1 MKPESRNLR
10 RARFISQN
18 TTWLRPHLQK
28 LMIATATNEE
38 AAPAGQESSLL
49 VPGYTFHRNGRHY
62 IVMKTD
68 DDATIEVEVV
78 RAIATDLIDPH
89 PKNRTWCEA
98 SAMHELT
105 ESIREHGQSSP
116 GILRPHP
123 DKPGRF
129 QLIAGWRRWNA
140 CKTMGWPLQA
150 MVRELD
156 DVQALEQ
163 LYLENAQREN
173 LRPLDEAELVEG
185 MLELR
190 DAQGHRL
197 FTLERVALARYGSA
211 KAGDVARVAKVH
223 KLRLLPEVL
232 RGPVNDGVVPL
243 RVAFLVARIV
253 DPVDREKAGGE
264 VLKDPYTYGD
274 DRPPMTVKRAM
285 KHIAKHYQVNLKG
298 WPYLERVDLLNE
310 EQRIAMGFTG
320 AAGESGDGS
329 CMNCPY
335 LAKNSPLF
343 HDALSSGSKK
353 GSGESGIDPNT
364 CTRASCHRSKLD
376 AVWRLQAVEFAAAN
390 GLPAESVMGLEES
403 QKLRNDL
410 AVLDSRPNGYQLGD
424 YEKSQDKKNPTWD
437 KILKGSGAEIKVAAD
452 DKGKPVLVCDEQ
464 LAITVG
470 RGKHADLFAKAPV
483 PGDDGLSR
491 SDVQALRAKQETG
504 ELTADELKMLEE
516 IDAADEKER
525 IASLKQEMERAV
537 KREARVDSLREL
549 LEKLTDKGPGLI
561 GAHAMVMSVCR
572 EHGYDFLA
580 FLTQRDQGELEA
592 EYDNDY
598 DIEEGLT
605 KHLKGRTVNELLAI
619 AAVAAVW
626 DDVNFSGQD
635 SAADFQSMCKAV
647 NVDTK
652 AIFDRVKKAHGL
664 AFKASEKARA
674 AKLKEEKGAGK
685 KAGKNSSNPTDWSTE
700 KEASRTAAADAID
713 RASTIPAGD
722 VPPMPEAVPS
732 EDDTGRVVVFES
744 RSEDDEAALLE
755 ALLNRD
761 IPIFNPGEDGIFVRR
776 AVFSYQ
782 AADRIGFSIDLVR
795 NVEAQWSA
803 GHESSVGGVP
813 SIGGFYPSADGMFD
827 SRLDALR
834 DALSDLYSDWSGY
847 SPKAKHMAP
856 WESTRALIARL
867 QEGVSQAIVAVSGPA
882 PSAAA
887 PVEPVLVDYDK
898 VDVAAAADAVKAG
911 THEVGHFIG
920 VKPHKQKD
928 AVRFKAWDALR
939 NKILRKAGLKK

>member
-1 MKPESRNLR
+1 
-10 RARFISQN
+10 
-18 TTWLRPHLQK
+18 
-28 LMIATATNEE
+28 MIATATNEE
-38 AAPAGQESSLL
+38 AAPAGNLPPLL
-49 VPGYTFHRNGRHY
+49 THGHTFTMNGRHY
-62 IVMKTD
+62 IVMKSD
-68 DDATIEVEVV
+68 DDTTIEVEVV

-123 DKPGRF
+123 EMPGRY

-140 CKTMGWPLQA
+140 CKTLGWPLQA

-190 DAQGHRL
+190 DTQGHRL

-232 RGPVNDGVVPL
+232 RGPVNDGTVPL
-243 RVAFLVARIV
+243 RVAFLVARIA
-253 DPVDREKAGGE
+253 DQVDREKAGGE

-274 DRPPMTVKRAM
+274 DRPPMTVKRAAE
-285 KHIAKHYQVNLKG
+285 HIAKNYQVNLKG
-298 WPYLERVDLLNE
+298 WPHLERVDLLNE
-310 EQRIAMGFTG
+310 EQRSAMGFTG

-329 CMNCPY
+329 CVNCPY

-403 QKLRNDL
+403 QQKRNDL

-424 YEKSQDKKNPTWD
+424 WEKAQDSKNPTWE

-483 PGDDGLSR
+483 PGDDSLSR

-516 IDAADEKER
+516 IDAQDEQGR
-525 IASLKQEMERAV
+525 IDELKRQMDRAV
-537 KREARVDSLREL
+537 EKEARVDSVREL
-549 LEKLTDKGPGLI
+549 LEKLTDKGPGLA
-561 GAHAMVMSVCR
+561 GAHALVMSVCR
-572 EHGYDFLA
+572 ERGYDFLA
-580 FLTQRDQGELEA
+580 FLTQRDQEELED

-605 KHLKGRTVNELLAI
+605 KHLNGRTVNELLAI
-619 AAVAAVW
+619 AAVSAVW
-626 DDVNFSGQD
+626 EDVDFSGHEA
-635 SAADFQSMCKAV
+635 AADFQSMCKAV

-652 AIFDRVKKAHGL
+652 AIFDRVKKAHKL

-674 AKLKEEKGAGK
+674 AKLEEEKGAGK
-685 KAGKNSSNPTDWSTE
+685 KAGKNSSNPTDWTAD

-713 RASTIPAGD
+713 RASSIPAGGE
-722 VPPMPEAVPS
+722 PAMPEAGETPVAA
-732 EDDTGRVVVFES
+732 
-744 RSEDDEAALLE
+744 EAA
-755 ALLNRD
+755 
-761 IPIFNPGEDGIFVRR
+761 
-776 AVFSYQ
+776 
-782 AADRIGFSIDLVR
+782 
-795 NVEAQWSA
+795 
-803 GHESSVGGVP
+803 
-813 SIGGFYPSADGMFD
+813 
-827 SRLDALR
+827 
-834 DALSDLYSDWSGY
+834 
-847 SPKAKHMAP
+847 
-856 WESTRALIARL
+856 
-867 QEGVSQAIVAVSGPA
+867 PA
-882 PSAAA
+882 
-887 PVEPVLVDYDK
+887 EPVLVDYEK

-911 THEVGHFIG
+911 TEEVGHFIG

-939 NKILRKAGLKK
+939 NKILRRAGLKK

>member
-1 MKPESRNLR
+1 
-10 RARFISQN
+10 
-18 TTWLRPHLQK
+18 
-28 LMIATATNEE
+28 MIATATNEE
-38 AAPAGQESSLL
+38 AAPAGNLPPLL
-49 VPGYTFHRNGRHY
+49 THGHTFTMNGRHY
-62 IVMKTD
+62 IVMKSD
-68 DDATIEVEVV
+68 DDTTIEVEVV

-123 DKPGRF
+123 EMPGRF

-140 CKTMGWPLQA
+140 CKTLGWPLQA

-243 RVAFLVARIV
+243 RVAFLVARIA

-285 KHIAKHYQVNLKG
+285 EHIAKNYQVNLKG
-298 WPYLERVDLLNE
+298 WPHLERVDLLNE

-329 CMNCPY
+329 CANCPF

-343 HDALSSGSKK
+343 FDALSSGSKK

-376 AVWRLQAVEFAAAN
+376 AVWRLQAVEFAVAN
-390 GLPAESVMGLEES
+390 GLPAESVLGLEES
-403 QKLRNDL
+403 DEAAL
-410 AVLDSRPNGYQLGD
+410 VYLDGRPNGHQLGD
-424 YEKSQDKKNPTWD
+424 WEKAQDKKNPTWD

-470 RGKHADLFAKAPV
+470 RGKHADLFADSPV
-483 PGDDGLSR
+483 PGDDSLSR

-516 IDAADEKER
+516 IDAEDEKER
-525 IASLKQEMERAV
+525 IAALKQEMERAV

-572 EHGYDFLA
+572 EHGYVFLA
-580 FLTQRDQGELEA
+580 FLTQRDQEELEA
-592 EYDNDY
+592 EYDNDC

-635 SAADFQSMCKAV
+635 SAVDFQSMCKAV

-674 AKLKEEKGAGK
+674 AKLEEEKGAGK
-685 KAGKNSSNPTDWSTE
+685 KAGKNSSNPTDWTAD

-713 RASTIPAGD
+713 RASSIPAD
-722 VPPMPEAVPS
+722 ERAS
-732 EDDTGRVVVFES
+732 DDRIVLVECTS
-744 RSEDDEAALLE
+744 ADEGE
-755 ALLNRD
+755 GGYFIDQVLNREV
-761 IPIFNPGEDGIFVRR
+761 PVTEPNEHGVFKQR
-776 AVFSYQ
+776 AVFSFHPAKKVMFTIELAQGAQGTWHAGYHYEVADASGGGLPSNFEPGYSLRSSAVRKVIEWLFSMFTNKNISAKIKPAWESAVALLKQ
-782 AADRIGFSIDLVR
+782 SDDKAKAAEKAVAAF
-795 NVEAQWSA
+795 EA
-803 GHESSVGGVP
+803 EPEPEIVP
-813 SIGGFYPSADGMFD
+813 
-827 SRLDALR
+827 LDA
-834 DALSDLYSDWSGY
+834 A
-847 SPKAKHMAP
+847 
-856 WESTRALIARL
+856 
-867 QEGVSQAIVAVSGPA
+867 
-882 PSAAA
+882 
-887 PVEPVLVDYDK
+887 VDYEK

-911 THEVGHFIG
+911 TGEMADFIG
-920 VKPHKQKD
+920 KKPVKQKEPERY
-928 AVRFKAWDALR
+928 ARWDALR
-939 NKILRKAGLKK
+939 AKILRKAGLKKAMKRVVEAL